1 LQFLS
6 DLLQIFI
13 HLDSHL
19 ATVIA
24 NYGWLTYA
32 ILFAIIFCETGLVV
46 TPFLPGDSL
55 LFIVGAF
62 AANGDINI
70 FIIICT
76 LVVAAILGDT
86 VNYFIGSRVG
96 DRLSRLE
103 NSRWFKKAYLSRTE
117 SFFEKYGAKT
127 IVIARF
133 VPIVR
138 TYAPFVAGA
147 AKYRYK
153 EFFLFNVLGALLWVI
168 SLIMGG
174 YLLGGLAVVKDNLTA
189 IIFLIILLSILPILF
204 ELFKARVTKQRDL

>member
-1 LQFLS
+1 MQFLS
-6 DLLQIFI
+6 DIFQIFI
-13 HLDSHL
+13 HLDGHL

-24 NYGWLTYA
+24 NYGWFTYA
-32 ILFAIIFCETGLVV
+32 ILFAIIFCETGLVI

-70 FIIICT
+70 FISICT

-86 VNYFIGSRVG
+86 VNYFVGSCVG
-96 DRLSRLE
+96 DRLYQLE
-103 NSRWFKKAYLSRTE
+103 NSRWFKKAYLLRTE

-133 VPIVR
+133 IPIVR

-147 AKYRYK
+147 ARYRYK
-153 EFFLFNVLGALLWVI
+153 EFFMFNVLGALLWVI
-168 SLIMGG
+168 SLVVGG

-189 IIFLIILLSILPILF
+189 IIFLIILLSILPVVI
-204 ELFKARVTKQRDL
+204 ELFKARVLK

>member
-1 LQFLS
+1 MQFLS
-6 DLLQIFI
+6 DIIQIFI

-24 NYGWLTYA
+24 NYGWFTYA

-70 FIIICT
+70 VIIICT

-174 YLLGGLAVVKDNLTA
+174 YLLGGLPVVKDNLTA

-204 ELFKARVTKQRDL
+204 ELFKARITKQRDL